1 MDALCAVGR
10 DDVEA
15 RILIGGP
22 KRGSL
27 RQELAEV
34 LRVARGHGDDGRFDR
49 HELAYC
55 WLRAAAT
62 DTSDAERDL
71 VAAAPLVAWPA
82 ENVAGHREQDGV
94 VVQATSC
101 RVP

>member
-1 MDALCAVGR
+1 MAVLSAVGR
-10 DDVEA
+10 DNIDA
-15 RILIGGP
+15 RVLIGSP
-22 KRGSL
+22 ERGGAG
-27 RQELAEV
+27 QELAEV

-49 HELAYC
+49 HELASC

-62 DTSDAERDL
+62 DTADAERDL